1 MSIEKTNR
9 LRIALQKAKAGL
21 ELQDDQNKEN
31 PSKLGRLLNKPASLS
46 SERRLVPSQPI
57 H

>member
-21 ELQDDQNKEN
+21 EQQDEQKQTESVQN
-31 PSKLGRLLNKPASLS
+31 LDDF
-46 SERRLVPSQPI
+46 
-57 H
+57 